1 MAAVE
6 WNLAAMT
13 KWEELTG
20 RPFSELQEIAA
31 DFGKAKITDIA
42 NMLICGMYGAQ
53 YPDADLEAIRK
64 QVFALKP
71 GELENFF
78 SALQP
83 DGAADQ

>member
-20 RPFSELQEIAA
+20 RPFSELQEVMANVA
-31 DFGKAKITDIA
+31 KAKITDIA
-42 NMLICGMYGAQ
+42 TMVICGMYGAQ
-53 YPDADLEAIRK
+53 YPGGDLEQIRQ
-64 QVFALKP
+64 QVYALKP

-83 DGAADQ
+83 EQEASQ